1 VLEHNFTGPEFT
13 VGIEEEL
20 MLLDPDGWGLCQRIE
35 DLLELVPD
43 EMEGQVKPELFKAV
57 LEIATRPHDDVPSA
71 GRELVSLRERVIE
84 IVESQGMAIG
94 AAATHPFA
102 RCADQ
107 EIVDRERYRELV
119 DELGIIALNELI
131 FGTHVHVGIEG
142 ADRAIYVA
150 DGIRRNL
157 PMFLALSTNS
167 PFWQGERTGLMSSRV
182 PIFRS
187 FPREG
192 IPPHY
197 GTWEIFSHRV
207 EMMMRAG
214 AIEDYTFLWW
224 DVRPH
229 PKLGTVETRIFDQQ
243 TRVEH
248 TISFAA
254 MVASL
259 AHRLCHLYDEDEPLI
274 EYPTELIDDNK
285 IRAARHGIDG
295 QLIDFRA
302 GRRVPAP
309 EMVRELVALLAPH
322 ADELGCRAE
331 LEGIEDLLTNG
342 TGSHRQIAFADANG
356 NDLRALTAE
365 IAERT
370 HPQSPA

>member
-1 VLEHNFTGPEFT
+1 
-13 VGIEEEL
+13 
-20 MLLDPDGWGLCQRIE
+20 M
-35 DLLELVPD
+35 
-43 EMEGQVKPELFKAV
+43 KPELFKAV
-57 LEIATRPHDDVPSA
+57 LEIATKPHDDVRSA
-71 GRELVSLRERVIE
+71 GRELVALREAVIE
-84 IVESQGMAIG
+84 VVEAQGMAIG

-107 EIVDRERYRELV
+107 EIVDRPRYRELV

-150 DGIRRNL
+150 DGIRRYL

-214 AIEDYTFLWW
+214 AIPDYTFLWW

-248 TISFAA
+248 TISLRRAGRLRSLT
-254 MVASL
+254 AS
-259 AHRLCHLYDEDEPLI
+259 ARCYDEDEPLV

-302 GRRVPAP
+302 GKRVPAP
-309 EMVRELVALLAPH
+309 EMVRELVEVLAPN

-331 LEGIEDLLTNG
+331 LDGIEDLLANG
-342 TGSHRQIAFADANG
+342 TGSHRQIAIADANG
-356 NDLRALTAE
+356 QDLRALTEE
-365 IAERT
+365 IAQT
-370 HPQSPA
+370 TKP